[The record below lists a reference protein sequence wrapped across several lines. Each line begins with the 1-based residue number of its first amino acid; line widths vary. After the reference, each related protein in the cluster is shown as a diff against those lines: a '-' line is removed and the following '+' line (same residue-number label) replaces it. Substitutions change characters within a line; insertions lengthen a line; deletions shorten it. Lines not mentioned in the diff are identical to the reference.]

1 MCSLYGGIL
10 VGVGMALIFLSGSTT
25 GGSDVVGYLMQK
37 KYPHVSIGR
46 ALLLIDGLIL
56 SISVFVFK
64 NVDAAL
70 FGLISLY
77 VQTKVIDMMIY
88 GNDAGS
94 KVSII
99 TRFPQEIGNRIIR
112 ELDRTATIIPCR
124 GAFSGQESTIVL
136 CTVRKSEFS
145 ILKRI
150 IGETDENAFVMVT
163 ETTEVFGLGCSGIVT
178 AVRTAGTSRAPEHFQ
193 TRAGAALYNPGI
205 NSGRRFWHSGLK
217 WEYIFYNG
225 RKSHMRFVYEADSAA
240 DYETS
245 DSRGG
250 GRTGADRDAVYDSP
264 VRRAGGVGKQ
274 RTYRKRAAGGGSGQ
288 RTWRDFSQTQK

>member
-1 MCSLYGGIL
+1 MGNFLTDLPVGRLTLAVNLPLLALAWFHLSRKFTIRTAAACGICSLIL
-10 VGVGMALIFLSGSTT
+10 DFAIVGVGMALIFLSGSTT

-112 ELDRTATIIPCR
+112 ELDRTATI
-124 GAFSGQESTIVL
+124 
-136 CTVRKSEFS
+136 
-145 ILKRI
+145 
-150 IGETDENAFVMVT
+150 
-163 ETTEVFGLGCSGIVT
+163 
-178 AVRTAGTSRAPEHFQ
+178 
-193 TRAGAALYNPGI
+193 
-205 NSGRRFWHSGLK
+205 
-217 WEYIFYNG
+217 
-225 RKSHMRFVYEADSAA
+225 
-240 DYETS
+240 
-245 DSRGG
+245 
-250 GRTGADRDAVYDSP
+250 
-264 VRRAGGVGKQ
+264 
-274 RTYRKRAAGGGSGQ
+274 
-288 RTWRDFSQTQK
+288 